1 MEKKI
6 VEASCKTILVNI
18 DSHPLNWRIFPHRL
32 VANAYVGCQ
41 RDRIYC
47 YARCARFNTECMG
60 KERYDAG
67 IKTRHPDLVKSA
79 IELFQQIWDE
89 RESMSLEDFIKK
101 SKDMKARSHTI

>member
-1 MEKKI
+1 
-6 VEASCKTILVNI
+6 
-18 DSHPLNWRIFPHRL
+18 
-32 VANAYVGCQ
+32 
-41 RDRIYC
+41 
-47 YARCARFNTECMG
+47 MG